1 MNSYKVGYVSAAD
14 DVFIKYYM
22 VRANT
27 AWTAGMMCV
36 DDRDVYVITEVIK
49 LNDIDEPTDKG
60 APL

>member
-1 MNSYKVGYVSAAD
+1 LNSYKVGYVSAAD
-14 DVFIKYYM
+14 DVLVKYYF

-49 LNDIDEPTDKG
+49 LNDIDEPT
-60 APL
+60 